1 MNQNTMN
8 SMLLGW
14 VMLVTTVPLQAR
26 ELEISGPNEQVRLGL
41 KTDSDGHLMYA
52 VHSAGQTRL
61 AWAKAGIVVDGR
73 DLGAK
78 VEIGEPTKR
87 SISETFAWRG
97 NKTLA
102 TNHCE
107 VAKIPLRTTAG
118 GRRWM
123 LEVRVFDDGAAFRYR
138 VASAGQSRV
147 RGESTAWQV
156 PPDCAAM
163 AADRHG

>member
-107 VAKIPLRTTAG
+107 VAKIPLAPRPAAEDGCWRSAYSMTA
-118 GRRWM
+118 RHSAT
-123 LEVRVFDDGAAFRYR
+123 ESPVRVKA
-138 VASAGQSRV
+138 
-147 RGESTAWQV
+147 E
-156 PPDCAAM
+156 
-163 AADRHG
+163 